1 MITLAVDMSSG
12 DLGSKAALEGVRLFQ
27 EKHPNE
33 VNFLLVGKKEE
44 LEGAQ
49 GEIVDAKEVMPMEA
63 GVLDALRNKESSM
76 FKAVNSVKEKKAD
89 GVISCGGTGAFLTC
103 ATVLLRKIPGA
114 ERACLVAP
122 FPTRIKGK
130 RVVILDVGANN
141 ENSGKEIAQFA
152 FMGSLYSKCVYGTK
166 DPKVYVLSNGSEEGK
181 GSPEGQEAYAL
192 LKERKDINFQGNLE
206 ARDVLNGDADVVA
219 TDGFSG
225 NTLLKGTEG
234 VAKMMSEMM
243 KSAFKR
249 NIFSKLGYLLSRKG
263 FKDMKETM
271 DYKSVGGAMLLGVNG
286 VVVKAHG
293 NSDGVAIFHAIEV
306 AYFLVKNKLVDQI
319 KEGLSQ

>member
-1 MITLAVDMSSG
+1 
-12 DLGSKAALEGVRLFQ
+12 
-27 EKHPNE
+27 
-33 VNFLLVGKKEE
+33 
-44 LEGAQ
+44 
-49 GEIVDAKEVMPMEA
+49 
-63 GVLDALRNKESSM
+63 
-76 FKAVNSVKEKKAD
+76 
-89 GVISCGGTGAFLTC
+89 
-103 ATVLLRKIPGA
+103 
-114 ERACLVAP
+114 
-122 FPTRIKGK
+122 
-130 RVVILDVGANN
+130 
-141 ENSGKEIAQFA
+141 
-152 FMGSLYSKCVYGTK
+152 
-166 DPKVYVLSNGSEEGK
+166 VLSNGSEEAK

-192 LKERKDINFQGNLE
+192 LKERTDINFQGNLE

-249 NIFSKLGYLLSRKG
+249 NVFSKLGYLLSRKG

-306 AYFLVKNKLVDQI
+306 AYSLVKNKLVDQI

>member
-249 NIFSKLGYLLSRKG
+249 TIFSKLG
-263 FKDMKETM
+263 
-271 DYKSVGGAMLLGVNG
+271 
-286 VVVKAHG
+286 
-293 NSDGVAIFHAIEV
+293 
-306 AYFLVKNKLVDQI
+306 
-319 KEGLSQ
+319 